1 MKPKLVLTVIGSFQV
16 AFAIGIFFNAGAL
29 ASDGIDKISE
39 QALWLASLFVE
50 VMAAMSLGTGIVYL
64 LSRDIEISAAKKVLT
79 GAGIGYLVM
88 VAVMIFHLI
97 NNADAQGG
105 KPPMPLMILFPV
117 LAIWSLCVGKCC
129 STTDESLQK
138 GE

>member
-105 KPPMPLMILFPV
+105 KPPMPLMIIFPI
-117 LAIWSLCVGKCC
+117 LAIWSLYAANFC
-129 STTDESLQK
+129 STEKDPTE
-138 GE
+138 

>member
-39 QALWLASLFVE
+39 QALWLASVFVE

-105 KPPMPLMILFPV
+105 KPPMPLMIIFPI
-117 LAIWSLCVGKCC
+117 LAIWSLYVANCC
-129 STTDESLQK
+129 STKKDSTE
-138 GE
+138 

>member
-16 AFAIGIFFNAGAL
+16 AFAIGIFCNAGAL

-39 QALWLASLFVE
+39 QALWLGSTFVE
-50 VMAAMSLGTGIVYL
+50 VMAAMSLGAGFVYL
-64 LSRDIEISAAKKVLT
+64 LSRNIELSAARKVLT
-79 GAGIGYLVM
+79 GAGLAYLAM
-88 VAVMIFHLI
+88 CAVMIFHLVS
-97 NNADAQGG
+97 NADVQGG

>member
-64 LSRDIEISAAKKVLT
+64 LSRDIETSAAKKVLT
-79 GAGIGYLVM
+79 GAGISYLIM
-88 VAVMIFHLI
+88 VALMIFHLI

-105 KPPMPLMILFPV
+105 KPPVPLMIIFPI
-117 LAIWSLCVGKCC
+117 LAIWSLYAGNLC
-129 STTDESLQK
+129 STEKDSTE
-138 GE
+138 